1 MKRPYCMMLALALA
15 ASLAACGGQGE
26 SAPSA
31 TATPQPAAT
40 AETAP
45 AEESPAVAGE
55 FYTLTNGPFNTGDA
69 CYVLD
74 RRMGYCLVTEID
86 YAVAEQRVL
95 CSVPGC
101 THDSDACP
109 AYVPGY
115 GQSAFLFTAGDTV
128 YVYHGVPAMRSQ
140 GSWEEYYAQSV
151 EPHLEE
157 WQASTGMTEEELVA
171 FYRGLYVERSA
182 PAGLYVIERK
192 GASRRDVTC
201 SQDLTNIVL
210 GWCDGMALY
219 GYDGELLYDDA
230 ATGYRVS
237 LADGSVTTFP
247 LQPYEWVMGA
257 WKNRLLTC
265 RVLTEMPLPD
275 PADSWDVY
283 SAVLQNA
290 VVEYDWLDPAT
301 GERSK
306 ILERPYDGST
316 YGNGDFC
323 GLWDGK
329 LYFEEQ
335 TAASEGGPCQ
345 RSYSTY
351 DSATGT
357 WQDLP
362 KPLPDPT
369 VTLSDPA
376 ATALPEIAARQGRYL
391 RFHGSDNVHGENLA
405 WVLDQQTG
413 ELTAMPMEENADSGA
428 PWAVTPCALTGDG
441 RFLVQTTYHE
451 GRYAY
456 ALIDADAFLQG
467 STDYT
472 PVKMLA

>member
-15 ASLAACGGQGE
+15 ASLAACGGADGN
-26 SAPSA
+26 APSA
-31 TATPQPAAT
+31 TAAPEAAAT

-45 AEESPAVAGE
+45 AEETPALAGD

-74 RRMGYCLVTEID
+74 SHTGYCLVTKID
-86 YAVAEQRVL
+86 YAAAEQRVL
-95 CSVPGC
+95 CSVSGC

-171 FYRGLYVERSA
+171 FYRGLYAERSA

-257 WKNRLLTC
+257 WENRLLTC

-323 GLWDGK
+323 GVQDGK
-329 LYFEEQ
+329 FCFEDRTVLENGGYQCNGYYLYDPATGRRQDLVRPLENESMQ
-335 TAASEGGPCQ
+335 LSPVLTGAPPETAA
-345 RSYSTY
+345 
-351 DSATGT
+351 
-357 WQDLP
+357 L
-362 KPLPDPT
+362 
-369 VTLSDPA
+369 
-376 ATALPEIAARQGRYL
+376 QGRYL
-391 RFHGSDNVHGENLA
+391 WFHGSSGNYGGDDLLWA
-405 WVLDQQTG
+405 LDRQTG
-413 ELTAMPMEENADSGA
+413 ELTAVQQKMDSA
-428 PWAVTPCALTGDG
+428 PWPVQVLALTDDG
-441 RFLVQTTYHE
+441 RFLVNTAAE
-451 GRYAY
+451 GAAY
-456 ALIDADAFLQG
+456 ALIDAEAFLQG

>member
-31 TATPQPAAT
+31 TAAPQPAAT

-45 AEESPAVAGE
+45 AEETPAGAGD

-86 YAVAEQRVL
+86 YAAAEQRVL

-171 FYRGLYVERSA
+171 FYRGLYAERSA

-257 WKNRLLTC
+257 WENRLLTC
-265 RVLTEMPLPD
+265 RVLTEMPLPN

-323 GLWDGK
+323 GVQDGK
-329 LYFEEQ
+329 FCFEDRTVLENGGYQCNGYYLYDPATGRRQDLVRPLENESMQ
-335 TAASEGGPCQ
+335 LSPVLTGAPPETAA
-345 RSYSTY
+345 
-351 DSATGT
+351 
-357 WQDLP
+357 L
-362 KPLPDPT
+362 
-369 VTLSDPA
+369 
-376 ATALPEIAARQGRYL
+376 QGRYL
-391 RFHGSDNVHGENLA
+391 WFHGSSGNYGGDDLLWA
-405 WVLDQQTG
+405 LDRQTG
-413 ELTAMPMEENADSGA
+413 ELSAIRQKADGA
-428 PWAVTPCALTGDG
+428 PWPVQVLALAGDG
-441 RFLVQTTYHE
+441 RFLVNTAAE
-451 GRYAY
+451 GTAY
-456 ALIDADAFLQG
+456 ALIGAEAFLQG

-472 PVKMLA
+472 PVTVLE

>member
-31 TATPQPAAT
+31 TAAPQPAAT

-45 AEESPAVAGE
+45 AEETPAVAGD

-74 RRMGYCLVTEID
+74 PHTGYCLVTKID
-86 YAVAEQRVL
+86 YAAAEQRVL
-95 CSVPGC
+95 CSVSGC

-171 FYRGLYVERSA
+171 FYRGLYAERSA

-257 WKNRLLTC
+257 WENRLLTC
-265 RVLTEMPLPD
+265 RVLTEMPLPN

-306 ILERPYDGST
+306 ILERPHDGST

-323 GLWDGK
+323 GVQDGK
-329 LYFEEQ
+329 FCFEDRTVLENGGYQCNGYYLYDPATGRRQDLVRPLENESMQ
-335 TAASEGGPCQ
+335 LSPVLTGAPPETAA
-345 RSYSTY
+345 
-351 DSATGT
+351 
-357 WQDLP
+357 L
-362 KPLPDPT
+362 
-369 VTLSDPA
+369 
-376 ATALPEIAARQGRYL
+376 QGRYL
-391 RFHGSDNVHGENLA
+391 WFHGSSGNYGGDDLLWA
-405 WVLDQQTG
+405 LDRQTG
-413 ELTAMPMEENADSGA
+413 ELSAIRQKADGA
-428 PWAVTPCALTGDG
+428 PWPVQVLALAGDG
-441 RFLVQTTYHE
+441 RFLVNTAAE
-451 GRYAY
+451 GTAY
-456 ALIDADAFLQG
+456 ALIGAEAFLQG

-472 PVKMLA
+472 PVTVLE

>member
-15 ASLAACGGQGE
+15 ASLAACGGADGN
-26 SAPSA
+26 APSA
-31 TATPQPAAT
+31 TAAPEAAAT
-40 AETAP
+40 AETAT
-45 AEESPAVAGE
+45 AEETPAVAGE

-74 RRMGYCLVTEID
+74 PHIGYCLVTKID
-86 YAVAEQRVL
+86 YAAAEQRVL

-171 FYRGLYVERSA
+171 FYRGLYAERSA

-265 RVLTEMPLPD
+265 RVLTEMPLPN

-323 GLWDGK
+323 GVQDGK
-329 LYFEEQ
+329 LCFEDRTVLENGGYQ
-335 TAASEGGPCQ
+335 CNGYYLYDPATGRRQDLVRPLENESMRLSPVLTGAPPETAA
-345 RSYSTY
+345 
-351 DSATGT
+351 
-357 WQDLP
+357 L
-362 KPLPDPT
+362 
-369 VTLSDPA
+369 
-376 ATALPEIAARQGRYL
+376 QGRYL
-391 RFHGSDNVHGENLA
+391 WFHGSSGNYGGDDLLWA
-405 WVLDQQTG
+405 LDRQTG
-413 ELTAMPMEENADSGA
+413 ELSAIRQKADGA
-428 PWAVTPCALTGDG
+428 PWPVQVLALAGDG
-441 RFLVQTTYHE
+441 RFLVNTAAE
-451 GRYAY
+451 GTAY
-456 ALIDADAFLQG
+456 ALIGAEAFLQG

>member
-31 TATPQPAAT
+31 TAAPEAAAT

-45 AEESPAVAGE
+45 AEETPAGAGD

-74 RRMGYCLVTEID
+74 PHTGYCLVTKID
-86 YAVAEQRVL
+86 YAAAEQRVL
-95 CSVPGC
+95 CSVSGC

-171 FYRGLYVERSA
+171 FYRGLYAERSA

-257 WKNRLLTC
+257 WENRLLTC

-275 PADSWDVY
+275 LADSWDVY

-290 VVEYDWLDPAT
+290 MVEYDWLDPAT

-323 GLWDGK
+323 GVQDGK
-329 LYFEEQ
+329 FCFEDRTVLENGGYQCNGYYLYDPATGRRQDLVRPLENESMQ
-335 TAASEGGPCQ
+335 LSPVLTGAPPETAA
-345 RSYSTY
+345 
-351 DSATGT
+351 
-357 WQDLP
+357 L
-362 KPLPDPT
+362 
-369 VTLSDPA
+369 
-376 ATALPEIAARQGRYL
+376 QGRYL
-391 RFHGSDNVHGENLA
+391 WFHGSSGNYGGDDLLWA
-405 WVLDQQTG
+405 LDRQTG
-413 ELTAMPMEENADSGA
+413 ELSAIRQKADGA
-428 PWAVTPCALTGDG
+428 PWPVQVLALTDDG
-441 RFLVQTTYHE
+441 RFLVNTAAE
-451 GRYAY
+451 GTAY
-456 ALIDADAFLQG
+456 ALIGAEAFLQG

>member
-45 AEESPAVAGE
+45 AEETPAVAGE

-86 YAVAEQRVL
+86 YAAAEQRVL

-171 FYRGLYVERSA
+171 FYRGLYAERSA

-323 GLWDGK
+323 GVQDGK
-329 LYFEEQ
+329 LCFEDRTVLENGGYQ
-335 TAASEGGPCQ
+335 CNGYYLYDPATGRRQDLVRLLENESMQLSPVLTGAPPETAA
-345 RSYSTY
+345 
-351 DSATGT
+351 
-357 WQDLP
+357 L
-362 KPLPDPT
+362 
-369 VTLSDPA
+369 
-376 ATALPEIAARQGRYL
+376 QGRYL
-391 RFHGSDNVHGENLA
+391 WFHGSSGNYGGDDLL
-405 WVLDQQTG
+405 WVLDRQTG
-413 ELTAMPMEENADSGA
+413 ELSAIRQKADGA
-428 PWAVTPCALTGDG
+428 PWPVQVLALAGDG
-441 RFLVQTTYHE
+441 RFLVNTAAE
-451 GRYAY
+451 GTAY
-456 ALIDADAFLQG
+456 ALIGAEAFLQG

>member
-31 TATPQPAAT
+31 TAAPEAAAT

-45 AEESPAVAGE
+45 AEETPAPAGD

-74 RRMGYCLVTEID
+74 PHTGYCLVTKID
-86 YAVAEQRVL
+86 YAAAEQRVL
-95 CSVPGC
+95 CSVSGC

-171 FYRGLYVERSA
+171 FYRGLYAERSA

-323 GLWDGK
+323 GVQDGK
-329 LYFEEQ
+329 LCFEDRTVLENGGYQ
-335 TAASEGGPCQ
+335 CNGYYLYDPATGRRQDLVRPLENESMQLSPVLTGAPPETAA
-345 RSYSTY
+345 
-351 DSATGT
+351 
-357 WQDLP
+357 L
-362 KPLPDPT
+362 
-369 VTLSDPA
+369 
-376 ATALPEIAARQGRYL
+376 QGRYL
-391 RFHGSDNVHGENLA
+391 WFHGSSGNYGGDDLLWA
-405 WVLDQQTG
+405 LDRQTG
-413 ELTAMPMEENADSGA
+413 ELSAIRQKADGA
-428 PWAVTPCALTGDG
+428 PWPVQVLALAGDG
-441 RFLVQTTYHE
+441 RFLVNTAAE
-451 GRYAY
+451 GAAY
-456 ALIDADAFLQG
+456 ALIGAEAFLQG

-472 PVKMLA
+472 PVTVLE

>member
-1 MKRPYCMMLALALA
+1 MKRPYCMMLALTLA
-15 ASLAACGGQGE
+15 ASLAACGGADGN
-26 SAPSA
+26 APSA
-31 TATPQPAAT
+31 TAAPEAAAT

-45 AEESPAVAGE
+45 AEETPAVAGD

-74 RRMGYCLVTEID
+74 PHTGYCLVTKID
-86 YAVAEQRVL
+86 YAAAEQRVL
-95 CSVPGC
+95 CSVSGC

-171 FYRGLYVERSA
+171 FYRGLYAERSA

-257 WKNRLLTC
+257 WENRLLTC

-323 GLWDGK
+323 GVQDGK
-329 LYFEEQ
+329 LCFEDRTVLENGGYQ
-335 TAASEGGPCQ
+335 CNGYYLYDPATGRRQDLVRPLENESMQLSPVLTGAPPETAA
-345 RSYSTY
+345 
-351 DSATGT
+351 
-357 WQDLP
+357 L
-362 KPLPDPT
+362 
-369 VTLSDPA
+369 
-376 ATALPEIAARQGRYL
+376 QGRYL
-391 RFHGSDNVHGENLA
+391 WFHGSSGNYGGDDLLWA
-405 WVLDQQTG
+405 LDRQTG
-413 ELTAMPMEENADSGA
+413 ELSAIRQKADGA
-428 PWAVTPCALTGDG
+428 PWPVQVLALAGDG
-441 RFLVQTTYHE
+441 RFLVNTAAE
-451 GRYAY
+451 GAAY
-456 ALIDADAFLQG
+456 ALIDAEAFLQG